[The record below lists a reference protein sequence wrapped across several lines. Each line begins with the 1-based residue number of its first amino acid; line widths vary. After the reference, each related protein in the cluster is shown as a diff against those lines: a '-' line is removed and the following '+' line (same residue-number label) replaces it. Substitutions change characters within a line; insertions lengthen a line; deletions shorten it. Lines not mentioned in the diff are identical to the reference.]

1 VLYRPISE
9 GFGYK
14 LLQKMGWKDWSVMVA
29 WIGPVEPSHRTVK
42 ALEKKRRAWPH
53 RDLEVKSV
61 VVA

>member
-1 VLYRPISE
+1 
-9 GFGYK
+9 
-14 LLQKMGWKDWSVMVA
+14 MVT